1 MVAPAGRIPPAA
13 QMTPAT
19 PGRARHSAGLDRMS
33 GADSAKSRP
42 WLRLPPTLDFVSAP
56 NERQVAVELRDVTR
70 TYRMGDETIAALSD
84 VSLRIAQGTFAAIT
98 GPSGSGKSTL
108 ANIIGGIDTADHG
121 SVIVD
126 GIDLARARDGEL
138 SAYRNRT
145 VGFVFQS
152 FNLQGSASALDNV
165 MLPLTLGRMPSKQ
178 RRARARECLE
188 AVGLGDRVRHRPTE
202 LSGGQ
207 RQRVAIARAL
217 ANRPSILIADEP
229 TGNLDSE
236 RGQEIMELLGKL
248 HAEGLTLIVITHDD
262 SIAGVADRILHIK
275 DGALTESTA

>member
-1 MVAPAGRIPPAA
+1 
-13 QMTPAT
+13 
-19 PGRARHSAGLDRMS
+19 
-33 GADSAKSRP
+33 
-42 WLRLPPTLDFVSAP
+42 
-56 NERQVAVELRDVTR
+56 
-70 TYRMGDETIAALSD
+70 MGDETISALSD
-84 VSLRIAQGTFAAIT
+84 VSVTIAHGTFAAIT

-108 ANIIGGIDTADHG
+108 ANIIGGIDAPDRG
-121 SVIVD
+121 QVIVD
-126 GIDLARARDGEL
+126 GIDLARARDREL

-165 MLPLTLGRMPSKQ
+165 MLPLTLGRMRGKQ

-188 AVGLGDRVRHRPTE
+188 MVGLGDRVRHRPTE

-248 HAEGLTLIVITHDD
+248 HTEGLTLIVITHDD
-262 SIAGVADRILHIK
+262 SIAAQADRILHIK
-275 DGALTESTA
+275 DGALTESTV